1 MQRLIERIVE
11 RIGRKAAE
19 KAGNSASWPYIY
31 QPKEPE
37 IVRNLLITGKKDMKD
52 EG

>member
-1 MQRLIERIVE
+1 MPRLIERIVE
-11 RIGRKAAE
+11 SIGRKAAE

-37 IVRNLLITGKKDMKD
+37 VVRNLWITRKK